1 LNQETITIQE
11 TKEFSIREKHKQSSR
26 KLKDEIIERTPSNL
40 FKYFANLYYRLA
52 FNKERVAIE
61 KYRDW
66 WLVTKGGISL
76 LSPTPK
82 FIGLST
88 LKEFEGKFEKFFKIE
103 KDDTVVDV
111 GACIGDTTVPMAI
124 KTGEKGTVI
133 AIEPEPRNIRFLR
146 ANTSCFN
153 NVCII
158 QKAAWNRKETIR
170 FNLHTSCTGHSIID
184 QSKNYME
191 VQADTLD
198 NIVKDWDRIDSCK
211 IDVQGAE
218 LEVLEGAEEMLRKTK
233 NIAVETHYSG
243 EKALY
248 PKVAAFLKTRN
259 FSVRV
264 TPDRVVHAWIR

>member
-1 LNQETITIQE
+1 M
-11 TKEFSIREKHKQSSR
+11 FR
-26 KLKDEIIERTPSNL
+26 KLKDEMIDRTPISL
-40 FKYFANLYYRLA
+40 FKYFANMYYRVA
-52 FNKERVAIE
+52 FTKERVRIE

-66 WLVTKGGISL
+66 WRVTKGGISL

-88 LKEFEGKFEKFFKIE
+88 SKEFEGKFEKFFKIE
-103 KDDTVVDV
+103 KGNTCLDV
-111 GACIGDTTVPMAI
+111 GACIGDTTVPMAM

-133 AIEPEPRNIRFLR
+133 AVEPEPCNIRFLR

-153 NVCII
+153 NVCIVE
-158 QKAAWNRKETIR
+158 KAAWNRKETIR
-170 FNLHTSCTGHSIID
+170 FNIHPSCTGHSIIE
-184 QSKNYME
+184 QSKDYTE

-198 NIVKDWDRIDSCK
+198 NIVKDWDRIDFCK

-218 LEVLEGAEEMLRKTK
+218 LEVLEGAAEEMLRKTR
-233 NIAVETHYSG
+233 NIVVETHYFG

-248 PKVAAFLKTRN
+248 PKVSAFFRTRG

-264 TPDRVVHAWIR
+264 TPDRVVHAWMR

>member
-1 LNQETITIQE
+1 MSQETITKQE
-11 TKEFSIREKHKQSSR
+11 TTEFSIREEYKQSSR
-26 KLKDEIIERTPSNL
+26 KLKDEVIERTPRNL
-40 FKYFANLYYRLA
+40 FQYFANLYYRVA
-52 FNKERVAIE
+52 FTKERVRIE
-61 KYRDW
+61 KHRDW

-88 LKEFEGKFEKFFKIE
+88 LKELEGKFEKFFKIKE
-103 KDDTVVDV
+103 GDTVLDV
-111 GACIGDTTVPMAI
+111 GACIGDTTVPMAM

-133 AIEPEPRNIRFLR
+133 AVEPEPCNIKFLR

-153 NVCII
+153 NVRVVE
-158 QKAAWNRKETIR
+158 KAAWNRKENIR
-170 FNLHTSCTGHSIID
+170 FNIHSSCTGHSIID
-184 QSKNYME
+184 QSEDYTE

-198 NIVKDWDRIDSCK
+198 NIVKDWDRIDFCK

-218 LEVLEGAEEMLRKTK
+218 LEVLEGAEEMLRKTR
-233 NIAVETHYSG
+233 NIVVETHYFG

-248 PKVAAFLKTRN
+248 PKVSAFLRKRG

-264 TPDRVVHAWIR
+264 TLDRVVHAWMR